1 MTNFEF
7 LKPCYNYD
15 AVPPYV
21 RHTFVLQ
28 FYIPLKKNWLHVVK
42 RYSGNLASRFI
53 GCTYIKFKF
62 RTTFYPAILDLIS
75 VQKKTLPEYLY
86 FRTIFWSTI
95 LGVCA
100 SHLLCPT
107 FENGGG
113 TKSDDFGVC
122 VGVPSQFFWS
132 VPANGIKR
140 VPIRLWTKDIKYS
153 HDTS

>member
-7 LKPCYNYD
+7 LKHCYKYD
-15 AVPPYV
+15 AVHPYV
-21 RHTFVLQ
+21 RHTFVLH
-28 FYIPLKKNWLHVVK
+28 FYMSMKTNWLPVVK

-53 GCTYIKFKF
+53 GCTYIKLKF
-62 RTTFYPAILDLIS
+62 RITFYPVILDWIS
-75 VQKKTLPEYLY
+75 VKKKSLPENFY

-113 TKSDDFGVC
+113 GQNLMILGCVWVSHHKYFGV
-122 VGVPSQFFWS
+122 SQLT
-132 VPANGIKR
+132 G
-140 VPIRLWTKDIKYS
+140 
-153 HDTS
+153 